1 MKTENILQNSTDL
14 KSEVWRWA
22 DHIGV
27 EVREVHIRQM
37 RRKWAS
43 ISTNGRLTL
52 NTDLLHLPET
62 LTEFVIVHE
71 LVHLLVPNHGKL
83 FKGYMSAYL
92 PDWEERQ
99 NRLMR
104 GVTNCNGSGHVLTNK
119 Q

>member
-1 MKTENILQNSTDL
+1 MKTDDVLNNTTDL

-22 DHIGV
+22 DCIGV
-27 EVREVHIRQM
+27 KVREVHLREM

-52 NTDLLHLPET
+52 NTELLHLPET

-71 LVHLLVPNHGKL
+71 LVHILVPNHGKL

-92 PDWEERQ
+92 PDWQERQ
-99 NRLMR
+99 KCLNE
-104 GVTNCNGSGHVLTNK
+104 GGINGFR
-119 Q
+119 